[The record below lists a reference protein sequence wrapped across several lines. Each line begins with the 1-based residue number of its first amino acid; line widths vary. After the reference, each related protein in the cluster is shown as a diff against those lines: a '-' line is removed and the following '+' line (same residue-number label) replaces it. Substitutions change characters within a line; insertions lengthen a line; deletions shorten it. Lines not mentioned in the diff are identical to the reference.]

1 MVDNVKK
8 VAEYDLCCGCGTC
21 ASVCPTDAIEIAVS
35 KGIYIPKVDEERC
48 NHCGLCVECC
58 PGFSVDFEDLN
69 QRVFGLQPGDKMIGN
84 YLGCYVGY
92 STDGSLRFN
101 SSSGGIATQLLIF
114 ALENHLVDGV
124 LVTRMRKDNPLK
136 PEAFIATTKE
146 ELISASG
153 SKYCPV
159 STNVE
164 LKEIIKKNGRFAV
177 VGLPCQIHGVL
188 KAAKVFKVLEK
199 RIVLYI
205 GLLCSHM
212 VSFDGTDLLLE
223 KKGVRKE
230 QVSKISYRGKGWPG
244 SMSIET
250 KDGSSLFLPLVASW
264 NAYWPVFSSFFFT
277 PLRCTMCP
285 DQTAEFADISLG
297 DAWLPELKLEKR
309 GASIVIS
316 RTSRG
321 KNLLDDAVSAKAI
334 SMASVDIGKVR
345 QSQFTNLKFKKDD
358 LGYRLGFL
366 RSMGRETPVFN
377 PNVKSSRKL
386 ASALRAFYI
395 YVNIK
400 ASSKKLFCRFL
411 SRVPLPL
418 IRLYYGVYKAL
429 CFI

>member
-1 MVDNVKK
+1 MVDTVEK

-21 ASVCPTDAIEIAVS
+21 ASVCPTDAIEIVIS
-35 KGIYIPKVDEERC
+35 EGIYVPKVDEERC
-48 NHCGLCVECC
+48 TRCGLCVKCC

-69 QRVFGLQPGDKMIGN
+69 QRVFGVQPSDKVIGN
-84 YLGCYVGY
+84 YLGCYVGH
-92 STDGSLRFN
+92 STDDFLRFN

-124 LVTRMRKDNPLK
+124 LVTRMMKDNPLET
-136 PEAFIATTKE
+136 EAFIARTRE
-146 ELISASG
+146 ELTSASG

-164 LKEIIKKNGRFAV
+164 LKEILKENGRFAV
-177 VGLPCQIHGVL
+177 VGLPCQIHGIL
-188 KAAKVFKVLEK
+188 KAAKVFKPLEK
-199 RIVLYI
+199 KIVLYI

-212 VSFDGTDLLLE
+212 VSFDGTDLLLK
-223 KKGVRKE
+223 KKGLKRE
-230 QVSKISYRGKGWPG
+230 QVKKISYRGKGWPG

-250 KDGSSLFLPLVASW
+250 KDGLSFSLPLVASW

-285 DQTAEFADISLG
+285 DQTAELADISLG
-297 DAWLPELKLEKR
+297 DAWLPELKSEKR

-321 KNLLDDAVSAKAI
+321 KNLLDDAISAKAI
-334 SMASVDIGKVR
+334 SLASVDIGKVR

-358 LGYRLGFL
+358 LGYRLRFL
-366 RSMGRETPVFN
+366 RLMGRKTPVFN
-377 PNVKSSRKL
+377 PSIKSTLKL
-386 ASALRAFYI
+386 ASALRALYI

-400 ASSKKLFCRFL
+400 ASSKKLFRRLL

-429 CFI
+429 CYV

>member
-1 MVDNVKK
+1 MIDT
-8 VAEYDLCCGCGTC
+8 VAEVAERDLCCGCGTC
-21 ASVCPTDAIEIAVS
+21 ASVCPNNAIEIIVS
-35 KGIYIPKVDEERC
+35 EGIYVPKVDEEKCERC
-48 NHCGLCVECC
+48 RLCVECC

-69 QRVFGLQPGDKMIGN
+69 QRVFGVQPSDRVIGN
-84 YLGCYVGY
+84 YLGCHVGY
-92 STDGSLRFN
+92 STDDNLRFN
-101 SSSGGIATQLLIF
+101 SASGGIATQLLIF

-124 LVTRMRKDNPLK
+124 LVTRMRKDNPLE
-136 PEAFIATTKE
+136 PEAFIARTKE

-159 STNVE
+159 TTNVE
-164 LKEIIKKNGRFAV
+164 LKKILKENGRFAV

-188 KAAKVFKVLEK
+188 KAGKIFKLLEK

-212 VSFDGTDLLLE
+212 VSFNGTSLLLE
-223 KKGVRKE
+223 KKGIRKD

-250 KDGSSLFLPLVASW
+250 KDGSGTSLPLVASW

-285 DQTAEFADISLG
+285 DQTAELSDISLG

-309 GASIVIS
+309 GASIIIS

-321 KNLLDDAVSAKAI
+321 KKLLEDAASAKAI
-334 SMASVDIGKVR
+334 SLTSVDIEKVR

-358 LGYRLGFL
+358 LGYRLRFL
-366 RSMGRETPVFN
+366 RLMGRETPVFN
-377 PNVKSSRKL
+377 PSVVDSRKL
-386 ASALRAFYI
+386 VSALRAFYI

-400 ASSKKLFCRFL
+400 ASSRNVFCRFL